1 MINIMNNIV
10 QLSKTEIE
18 NILSTSE
25 IEKTECGEISCS
37 GGLGQCKES
46 CKPGC
51 QPSGKNSCDPSC
63 RVGCLAGCKPSCQDS
78 NK

>member
-37 GGLGQCKES
+37 GG
-46 CKPGC
+46 
-51 QPSGKNSCDPSC
+51 
-63 RVGCLAGCKPSCQDS
+63 
-78 NK
+78 